1 MRFQNGSFFSV
12 RRLMGPPE
20 TTSAQRFLVQP
31 RLQLTPRYSLR
42 DVCKTENIFLNPRDT
57 YFGVHMSEMEYVV
70 MLDLHRMDPL
80 SESYQKRLKEGAE
93 ISVYGIS
100 SMQGIRHTV

>member
-12 RRLMGPPE
+12 RWLMGPPE

-70 MLDLHRMDPL
+70 MLDLHRMDPFNC
-80 SESYQKRLKEGAE
+80 QRAT
-93 ISVYGIS
+93 
-100 SMQGIRHTV
+100 RRD